1 MDNLNL
7 TLRQRK
13 LLHLIQN
20 KTQITTGAELAREL
34 NVSARTI
41 RSDIVEINSVLAGY
55 GAEIHSEKSKGYMFT
70 ARDSELIRKMNQIDT
85 AFFTTEDRV
94 HYLTFQLCLADEP
107 VNLFDLEDEMFV
119 SHTTLEHDL
128 RTLRIKY
135 ELSSPHIG
143 LFIEKNTV
151 RFEPDER
158 KKRQILNRLFHED
171 WNYNQS
177 GNAYYDYHFLD
188 TDVLDYIMD
197 EVPKHLNRWHIRM
210 EDAALVSLNLALAIM
225 YHRCLSGHP
234 LNEEAPI
241 PKPDTA
247 AMQASESIVDT
258 LEKKLHCSFRRTERD
273 SIYLQVSSGHLMDA
287 DKLNFQTIPQYFGPV
302 TQVMGSQYLERIFQM
317 FAIDFREDE
326 DFYITLLQFIH
337 YLQTPVHLFNTQ
349 GNISIAKESLQI
361 EFELAWEFQP
371 IALANMGRYLDEIEL
386 LHMAHCL
393 SGALEYLYHNQP
405 EKKLHTVICCHLHLS
420 ETWALKR
427 KILGAFDNYITVTD
441 LLPVNAKSAFDFSGT
456 DLVLSTVK
464 KEITFEK
471 GTDTI
476 QISPLM
482 TSSDYRGIESYIRRK
497 RIERCYTSP
506 SVTWNSFL
514 ETACWHEGLEFDDQF
529 ALINFQAKSFVES
542 GTVNE
547 SFVEDILRRES
558 ISSFAF
564 HPGILL
570 IYSHQPARETKGS
583 VLILKHRISWNSFRI
598 RAVVMVS
605 FHPSDLP
612 FLFQLKSRISF
623 YNQNQDLSGSIRTK
637 KDFMELFSDESAQ
650 TVSRL
655 LKLS

>member
-1 MDNLNL
+1 MDSLNL

-13 LLHLIQN
+13 LLHLLQN

-34 NVSARTI
+34 NVSVRTI
-41 RSDIVEINSVLAGY
+41 RSDIVEINSILAGY
-55 GAEIHSEKSKGYMFT
+55 SARIHSEKSKGYIFS
-70 ARDSELIRKMNQIDT
+70 ARDPELIRKMNQIDT

-94 HYLTFQLCLADEP
+94 RYLTFQLCLADNP

-128 RTLRIKY
+128 RTLRMNY

-143 LFIEKNTV
+143 LLMEKNMV
-151 RFEPDER
+151 QFEPDER

-188 TDVLDYIMD
+188 TDILDYIMD
-197 EVPKHLNRWHIRM
+197 EIPKHLNRWHIRM
-210 EDAALVSLNLALAIM
+210 EDAGLVALNLALAIM

-234 LNEEAPI
+234 LKEESPL

-247 AMQASESIVDT
+247 AMHAAESITDA
-258 LEKKLHCSFRRTERD
+258 LEKQLHCSFGRTERD
-273 SIYLQVSSGHLMDA
+273 DIYLRIASGHLMDA
-287 DKLNFQTIPQYFGPV
+287 KKLNFQTVSQYFGPV
-302 TQVMGSQYLERIFQM
+302 TQAMGNQYLERIFQM
-317 FAIDFREDE
+317 FAIDFRKDE

-337 YLQTPVHLFNTQ
+337 YLQTPAHLFNTQ
-349 GNISIAKESLQI
+349 GNVSISKESLQI

-405 EKKLHTVICCHLHLS
+405 EKKLRTVICCHLHLS

-427 KILGAFDNYITVTD
+427 KIRGAFDNYITVTH
-441 LLPVNAKSAFDFSGT
+441 LLPVNARSAFDFSGT

-464 KEITFEK
+464 KKITSEK
-471 GTDTI
+471 KVDTI

-482 TSSDYRGIESYIRRK
+482 TSADYRNVESCIRRK
-497 RIERCYTSP
+497 RIERCYSSP
-506 SVTWNSFL
+506 SVTWDSFL
-514 ETACWHEGLEFDDQF
+514 ETAWWHEDLEFDNQF
-529 ALINFQAKSFVES
+529 ALISFQARDFVES
-542 GTVNE
+542 GTADE
-547 SFVEDILRRES
+547 AFVEDILRRES

-564 HPGILL
+564 RPGILL
-570 IYSHQPARETKGS
+570 IYSHIPARRTMGS
-583 VLILKHRISWNSFRI
+583 VLFLKHRISWNSFRI
-598 RAVVMVS
+598 RSVIMAS
-605 FHPSDLP
+605 FQPADLP
-612 FLFQLKSRISF
+612 FLFQLKSRITLG
-623 YNQNQDLSGSIRTK
+623 NQNPEQSGSIRTK
-637 KDFMELFSDESAQ
+637 EDFLRLFSD
-650 TVSRL
+650 
-655 LKLS
+655 